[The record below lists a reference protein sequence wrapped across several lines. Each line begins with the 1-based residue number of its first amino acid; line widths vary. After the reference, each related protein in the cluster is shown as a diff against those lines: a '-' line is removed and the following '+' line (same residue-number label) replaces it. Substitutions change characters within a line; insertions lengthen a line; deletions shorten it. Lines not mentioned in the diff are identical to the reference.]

1 MTRRVWMATTMI
13 VLAERFAVSAAE
25 KSAVEGRWEGKLH
38 TGNGDATMTFNFKV
52 KGQVLT
58 GTSETPRGSQTIDDG
73 KVKGNNISFN
83 TTVNGNVI
91 KHQGALSGDTIQLQ
105 NIGPLGRFDVVL
117 KRVSNEKRSA
127 QQ

>member
-1 MTRRVWMATTMI
+1 MAITMI
-13 VLAERFAVSAAE
+13 VLAGDFAVAATE

-58 GTSETPRGSQTIDDG
+58 GTAETPRGSQTIDDG
-73 KVKGNNISFN
+73 KVNGNNISFN
-83 TTVNGNVI
+83 TTINGNVI
-91 KHQGALSGDTIQLQ
+91 KHQGTLSGDTIQLQ
-105 NIGPLGRFDVVL
+105 NAGPFGRFDVVL
-117 KRVSNEKRSA
+117 KRVSTSEKKSV